1 MIADSSH
8 PAIHLVLGAARSGKS
23 RFAEGL
29 ARQSGLLK
37 VYLATARVLDEEMA
51 DRVTRHKLDRGVG
64 WFTVEE
70 PVAVAEAIAAR
81 AAPDRVILVDCL
93 TLWLT
98 NLMIEDEDIEAHV
111 RALAPA
117 CWRWRRG
124 PVVLVSNEVGAGIV
138 PDNALARRFRD
149 LQGRLNQD
157 IAALASH
164 VSLVVAGIPLIV
176 KRPGD

>member
-1 MIADSSH
+1 MIDDSRR

-23 RFAEGL
+23 RFAETL

-37 VYLATARVLDEEMA
+37 IYLATARVLDDEMA

-70 PVAVAEAIAAR
+70 PIALAEALASR
-81 AAPDRVILVDCL
+81 AAPDRIILVDCL

-98 NLMIEDEDIEAHV
+98 NLMLEDEDIDAHV
-111 RALAPA
+111 AALAA
-117 CWRWRRG
+117 ILTTATG
-124 PVVLVSNEVGAGIV
+124 PIVLVSNEVGAGIV

-149 LQGRLNQD
+149 LQGQLNQEM
-157 IAALASH
+157 AALASH
-164 VSLVVAGIPLIV
+164 VSLVVAGIPLAV
-176 KRPGD
+176 KRPAN

>member
-1 MIADSSH
+1 MIADSRR

-23 RFAEGL
+23 RFAETL

-37 VYLATARVLDEEMA
+37 IYLATARVLDDEMA

-70 PVAVAEAIAAR
+70 PIALADALASR
-81 AAPDRVILVDCL
+81 AAPDRIILVDCL

-98 NLMIEDEDIEAHV
+98 NLMLEDEDIDAHV
-111 RALAPA
+111 AALAA
-117 CWRWRRG
+117 ILTTAAG
-124 PVVLVSNEVGAGIV
+124 PIVLVSNEVGAGIV

-149 LQGRLNQD
+149 LQGRLNQEM
-157 IAALASH
+157 AALASH
-164 VSLVVAGIPLIV
+164 VSLVVAGIPLAV
-176 KRPGD
+176 KRPAN

>member
-1 MIADSSH
+1 MIAESRR

-23 RFAEGL
+23 RFAETL

-37 VYLATARVLDEEMA
+37 IYLATARVLDDEMA

-70 PVAVAEAIAAR
+70 PIALAEALASR

-98 NLMIEDEDIEAHV
+98 NLLLEDEDIDAHV
-111 RALAPA
+111 AALAA
-117 CWRWRRG
+117 ILTTAAG

-157 IAALASH
+157 MAALASH
-164 VSLVVAGIPLIV
+164 VSLVVAGIPLAV
-176 KRPGD
+176 KRPAD

>member
-1 MIADSSH
+1 MIDESSH

-98 NLMIEDEDIEAHV
+98 NLMIEDEDIDAHV
-111 RALAPA
+111 RALAGVLA
-117 CWRWRRG
+117 LAAG

-164 VSLVVAGIPLIV
+164 VSLVVAGIPLAV